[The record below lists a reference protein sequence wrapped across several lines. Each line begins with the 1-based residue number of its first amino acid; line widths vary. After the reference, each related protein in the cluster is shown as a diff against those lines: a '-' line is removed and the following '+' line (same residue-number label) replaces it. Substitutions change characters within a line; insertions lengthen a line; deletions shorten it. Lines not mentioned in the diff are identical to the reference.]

1 MDSGDEKPHR
11 EKTRKL
17 VKRRSERGYLI
28 NIIRDLRMED
38 WAWFREMFTIDVT
51 DFETLSA
58 QSSGLVSPQDRL
70 GGINPIECDE
80 RLALTLRYL
89 ATGESF

>member
-38 WAWFREMFTIDVT
+38 WA
-51 DFETLSA
+51 
-58 QSSGLVSPQDRL
+58 
-70 GGINPIECDE
+70 
-80 RLALTLRYL
+80 
-89 ATGESF
+89 